1 MKNQR
6 DVIAQLPTQVIAK
19 RMREEDAKVLR
30 REAATPLDRYTQ
42 SIVQFGDWTIR
53 EQPVLMLPR
62 GLTDFL
68 SLELRD
74 QGNDLIEETRQLNNQ
89 FVGRSMQAV
98 TALLVADIELLDLRG
113 RVLLWMESVVHQV
126 VYRCRRRIQNNP
138 FETYVNIFDA
148 FVRDI
153 DTRIAHG
160 DDRMYQRVWGPAI
173 DCMVYLLIEAC
184 FLNSGY
190 AALIHEEEPP
200 HYPRLVGAVLS
211 NPDHG
216 EAIGR
221 DMNLFGVE
229 PVQYINEI
237 VAKPLVKLLVA
248 EGYTE
253 SRTALLDR
261 FHGYVG
267 DLLEASPYLCAS
279 GRASR
284 YMFAIPGTTCWAA
297 FRFISSYGFGAFF
310 VSESEEDLRRDLE
323 TNSFRGAIDVGF
335 DGSFSYVSHPWLT
348 LGRVLDSDAAL
359 SVACW
364 MLEQIHARVV
374 DDYLKISASSRKTQ
388 AGDSGVVVTSTEHD
402 FDQLVANEIAVY
414 ASWIREARDEDEL
427 ISDLPLGADRDSH
440 LDNGIAKTRLP
451 QIRQSRVFKLL
462 RACNVEIVQGKGSEK
477 KLLRDGAHPFRLGSH
492 YGPNPTIPSFLACQ
506 ILRRLN
512 ITHEDW
518 MSAIA
523 GVNALAH

>member
-6 DVIAQLPTQVIAK
+6 DVIAQLPTQVIAR

-30 REAATPLDRYTQ
+30 REAETPLDRYTH
-42 SIVQFGDWTIR
+42 SIVQSGDWTIR
-53 EQPVLMLPR
+53 EQAILMLPR

-74 QGNDLIEETRQLNNQ
+74 HGNDLIEETRQLNNQ

-113 RVLLWMESVVHQV
+113 RVLIWMESAIRQV

-138 FETYVNIFDA
+138 FETYVNLFDA

-190 AALIHEEEPP
+190 ATLIHEEAPP
-200 HYPRLVGAVLS
+200 HQPRLVGAILS
-211 NPDHG
+211 NPDYA

-237 VAKPLVKLLVA
+237 VAKPLARLQGS
-248 EGYTE
+248 EGYAE
-253 SRTALLDR
+253 SRADLLDR

-279 GRASR
+279 GRTSR

-310 VSESEEDLRRDLE
+310 VSDSEEDMRRDLE
-323 TNSFRGAIDVGF
+323 TNSFRGALDVGF
-335 DGSFSYVSHPWLT
+335 DGSFSYFSHPWLT
-348 LGRVLDSDAAL
+348 LERVLGSDTVL

-364 MLEQIHARVV
+364 MLEQIHAQIV
-374 DDYLKISASSRKTQ
+374 DDYLKIGTNSRK
-388 AGDSGVVVTSTEHD
+388 ALVGDAAPAVTSNESESGLE
-402 FDQLVANEIAVY
+402 QLVTNEIATY
-414 ASWIREARDEDEL
+414 ASWVREAREGDDL
-427 ISDLPLGADRDSH
+427 ICDLPPGEGIETYIDH
-440 LDNGIAKTRLP
+440 GIAKTRLP
-451 QIRQSRVFKLL
+451 QIRQNRFFKLL
-462 RACNVEIVQGKGSEK
+462 RACDVEIAQGKGSEK
-477 KLLRDGAHPFRLGSH
+477 KLLREGSHPFRLGSH

-512 ITHEDW
+512 ITHEEW

-523 GVNALAH
+523 NVKA